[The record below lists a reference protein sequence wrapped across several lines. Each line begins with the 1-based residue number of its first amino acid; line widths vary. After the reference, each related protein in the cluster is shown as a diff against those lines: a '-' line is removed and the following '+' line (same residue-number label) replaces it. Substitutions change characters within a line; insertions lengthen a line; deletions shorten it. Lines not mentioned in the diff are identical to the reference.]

1 MEPLTQL
8 ELDEILDPYA
18 DVDDDNL
25 DPDDGTWAME
35 QIVSKFT
42 LAELAEKIG
51 ISLEALIERVLIQ
64 PMGSFDHDLQAS
76 YDAAFL
82 YTDPD
87 MFGAADEEARAQTV
101 READETVRRGRP
113 NKAWEAY
120 KTGLAVW
127 GGTGGSASSAM
138 APTVEV
144 IDLTKPPVVPV
155 TKSKVVKEKA
165 KKPASKKAPKRAP
178 KAKVKAR
185 R

>member
-1 MEPLTQL
+1 MEPLNPP
-8 ELDEILDPYA
+8 ELDEILDPYN

-25 DPDDGTWAME
+25 DPDDGTSAME
-35 QIVSKFT
+35 QIVARFT

-76 YDAAFL
+76 YHAAFL
-82 YTDPD
+82 HADPD
-87 MFGAADEEARAQTV
+87 MFGSADEEARAQTV
-101 READETVRRGRP
+101 RDADETVRRGRP

-120 KTGLAVW
+120 KTGLAVTA
-127 GGTGGSASSAM
+127 GTGGSASSAS

-144 IDLTKPPVVPV
+144 IDLTKPPVMPV
-155 TKSKVVKEKA
+155 TKSKVTKA
-165 KKPASKKAPKRAP
+165 KTKKPAPRKAPKRAP
-178 KAKVKAR
+178 KAKVKTR